1 MQNQDHN
8 LSEGH
13 VEDENISQESDIKAE
28 NIPNPDEKT
37 EDQVIKDFE
46 QKLNESNDKYLRLY
60 SEFDNYRKRTLKE
73 KSEIIKTAAEDVFK
87 SILPILDDF
96 DRAMKANEVNLDS
109 NLFKEG
115 VLLIFNKLKTNTH
128 QKGLISFESIGQVFD
143 PELME
148 AITHIPS
155 TDASQKG
162 IVIDEIEKGYKLG
175 EKVIRF
181 AKVVV
186 AQ

>member
-13 VEDENISQESDIKAE
+13 VEDENISRESDIKAE
-28 NIPNPDEKT
+28 NTQATDEKT
-37 EDQVIKDFE
+37 EEQVIRDFE

-96 DRAMKANEVNLDS
+96 DRAIKANESIQDAIS
-109 NLFKEG
+109 FKEG

-128 QKGLISFESIGQVFD
+128 QKGLISFESVGQVFD
-143 PELME
+143 PELM
-148 AITHIPS
+148 
-155 TDASQKG
+155 
-162 IVIDEIEKGYKLG
+162 
-175 EKVIRF
+175 
-181 AKVVV
+181 
-186 AQ
+186 